1 MAVDN
6 LIIRDLPRLSW
17 MGLPTPPY
25 DTVSGDIRNE
35 LAPRRIPYVDG
46 AVHDPTGRE
55 PYSMTARLLFVNGLF
70 NTTGVRLFPELWEQ
84 WRITF
89 DAGAGDFTHPILGR
103 MRARVETAKPV
114 LDAKMTG
121 GIIVDVTWAETVEDP
136 SLPSYLEVL
145 QLDPGTL
152 ATSADAAAALYD
164 VGVPDGFPYG
174 GLSEAIDDVRGLSFS
189 IDPTVIAIFDTI
201 MGAAA
206 FMMDLLNIGA
216 FPARIAAYDILLA
229 FWDSVRLMKQRI
241 RSAGRP
247 TKREVQKADTT
258 LDQFARAHNND
269 LFEAMALNPGAIR
282 SPIIRRGVTL
292 MYYAAA

>member
-1 MAVDN
+1 MAVDS

-25 DTVSGDIRNE
+25 DTISGDIRNE

-46 AVHDPTGRE
+46 SVHDPTGRE
-55 PYSMTARLLFVNGLF
+55 SYTMTARLLFVNGLF

-89 DAGAGDFTHPILGR
+89 DGGPGDFTHPILGR

-114 LDAKMTG
+114 LDARMTG
-121 GIIVDVTWAETVEDP
+121 GIIVDVVWVETIEDP

-152 ATSADAAAALYD
+152 AAKADAAAALYG
-164 VGVPDGFPYG
+164 VEVPDGFPYG
-174 GLSEAIDDVRGLSFS
+174 GLSEAIEDVRGLSFA
-189 IDPTVIAIFDTI
+189 IDPTVVAVFDTI
-201 MGAAA
+201 MTAAGI
-206 FMMDLLNIGA
+206 MIDLLNLA
-216 FPARIAAYDILLA
+216 LFPERIAAYDILLA
-229 FWDSVRLMKQRI
+229 FWETVRLMKSRI

-247 TKREVQKADTT
+247 TGREVLRNDTT
-258 LDQFARAHNND
+258 LDEFARSKGND
-269 LFEAMALNPGAIR
+269 LFEVMALNPGAIR
-282 SPIIRRGVTL
+282 SPIARRGSSLTFYL
-292 MYYAAA
+292 PA

>member
-25 DTVSGDIRNE
+25 DVVTGDIRNE

-55 PYSMTARLLFVNGLF
+55 PYAMTARLLFVNSLF

-89 DAGAGDFTHPILGR
+89 DGGPGDFTHPILGR
-103 MRARVETAKPV
+103 MRARVEAAKPV

-121 GIIVDVTWAETVEDP
+121 GIIVDVTWVETVEDP

-152 ATSADAAAALYD
+152 ATKADAAAALYG
-164 VGVPDGFPYG
+164 VSVPDGFPYG
-174 GLSEAIDDVRGLSFS
+174 GLSDAVSEVRGLSFS
-189 IDPTVIAIFDTI
+189 LDPTVVAILDTI
-201 MGAAA
+201 LVAAA
-206 FMMDLLNIGA
+206 LMIDLLDIGRY
-216 FPARIAAYDILLA
+216 PARIAAYDILLA
-229 FWDSVRLMKQRI
+229 FWDSIRLMKSRI

-247 TKREVQKADTT
+247 TAREVLRNDTT
-258 LDQFARAHNND
+258 LDQFARAHGNEM
-269 LFEAMALNPGAIR
+269 FEVMALNPGAIR
-282 SPIIRRGVTL
+282 SPVVRRGTTL
-292 MYYAAA
+292 TYYAAA